1 MEVITLNFWNLFG
14 LQKTAPWFRLKKYII
29 KKSSRLSLLND
40 FSSLKSKEFN
50 LKDIEVDVDSEE
62 QHWFKRAHV
71 GEYLGLVYI
80 HRSTA
85 KLGDE
90 DQKSR
95 AFLQAEGGCRSLTAL
110 REDAQGHDISVSLT
124 GILYVIVNSR
134 KDKGKE
140 IQEQHQQA
148 IQERDNRL
156 SSMRTLH
163 CRYNEMFIRHSYKD
177 AKIDP

>member
-1 MEVITLNFWNLFG
+1 MEPFWV
-14 LQKTAPWFRLKKYII
+14 TAPWFRLKKYII

-110 REDAQGHDISVSLT
+110 GKMLKVMIFPSHLLVFFMSL
-124 GILYVIVNSR
+124 
-134 KDKGKE
+134 
-140 IQEQHQQA
+140 
-148 IQERDNRL
+148 
-156 SSMRTLH
+156 
-163 CRYNEMFIRHSYKD
+163 
-177 AKIDP
+177 

>member
-1 MEVITLNFWNLFG
+1 M
-14 LQKTAPWFRLKKYII
+14 
-29 KKSSRLSLLND
+29 ND
-40 FSSLKSKEFN
+40 SSSLKSKEFN
-50 LKDIEVDVDSEE
+50 LKAIEVDVDSEE

-85 KLGDE
+85 KLGGE
-90 DQKSR
+90 YQKTR
-95 AFLQAEGGCRSLTAL
+95 AFLQAEGECRSLTAL
-110 REDAQGHDISVSLT
+110 KEDAEGHDIFISLT
-124 GILYVIVNSR
+124 GILYVTVNSR
-134 KDKGKE
+134 KDKDKE

-163 CRYNEMFIRHSYKD
+163 CRYNKMFIRHSYKD